1 MVESHLV
8 RDIGLCGRGGG
19 DLLVRKPIIL
29 MLRLYG
35 LRNMRIRLRR
45 AGLGRV
51 GRIMMCRI
59 GRIRMELVRWRK
71 IILMMLILK
80 SRKGRL
86 GLSRVR
92 RIRLCRVGRV
102 MMCRIGRSR
111 MELVMWRKI
120 ILMMLKLKTR
130 KGRLGLSRL

>member
-8 RDIGLCGRGGG
+8 RDIGLRGRGGG

-35 LRNMRIRLRR
+35 LRNIRIRLRR

-80 SRKGRL
+80 SRQCYEYL
-86 GLSRVR
+86 ASQLTPTR
-92 RIRLCRVGRV
+92 RGQATLPA
-102 MMCRIGRSR
+102 
-111 MELVMWRKI
+111 
-120 ILMMLKLKTR
+120 
-130 KGRLGLSRL
+130 